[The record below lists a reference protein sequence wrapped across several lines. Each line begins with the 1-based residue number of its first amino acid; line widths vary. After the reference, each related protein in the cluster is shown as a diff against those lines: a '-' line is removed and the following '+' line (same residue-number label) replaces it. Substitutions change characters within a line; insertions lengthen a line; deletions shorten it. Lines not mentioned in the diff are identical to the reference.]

1 MRLNQ
6 ETLCLL
12 RRVKMGEFD
21 DILGPDEEEIREIGC
36 RKILQTGENT
46 FLYILN
52 KGEVND

>member
-1 MRLNQ
+1 
-6 ETLCLL
+6 
-12 RRVKMGEFD
+12 MGEFD